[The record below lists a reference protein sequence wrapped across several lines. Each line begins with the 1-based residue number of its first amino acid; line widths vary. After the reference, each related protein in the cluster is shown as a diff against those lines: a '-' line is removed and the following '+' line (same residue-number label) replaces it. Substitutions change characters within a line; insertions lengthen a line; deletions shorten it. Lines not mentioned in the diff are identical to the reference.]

1 MYCTSCGARL
11 ADDARFCE
19 KCGAPGGESNMGEQK
34 GKENAAVP
42 DVSDKPI
49 ETVRINKDD
58 NIRTE
63 TASFRKFF
71 QNAMD
76 AVNALDLN
84 KGQKMAAVVAACSA
98 LFFLI
103 CVTGSLVSWITAV
116 SGIILLASCLK
127 KKSFDSMELTL
138 AMTFFAA
145 RFLVV
150 DIMAGTRVLSG
161 GSSAHYGFFTV
172 MMRLVTYGTAIIYW
186 LAVLGRLRKRP
197 SAYALILGLS
207 CAELVYAAIRFLSA
221 FSDGF
226 RNTLFYLGWAGFFVC
241 YIMFLGKD
249 KETVG
254 CVKSSLASLR
264 ERFSGSTYGVQP
276 IMEGADVFTCVFCG
290 NLMQSDD
297 AFCDNCGAPTQKPEE
312 GAVDETLSG
321 ATDEALNEVSDGIPN
336 EATGMKPVPVVQEVK
351 AETGGEKV
359 CPQCGI
365 SLPGDSAFCEKCGT
379 ALET

>member
-1 MYCTSCGARL
+1 MYCILCGTRL

-19 KCGAPGGESNMGEQK
+19 KCGAPAGESSMGEQK
-34 GKENAAVP
+34 GRENAAVP

-49 ETVRINKDD
+49 ETAGINKDD

-71 QNAMD
+71 LNAMD

-84 KGQKMAAVVAACSA
+84 KGQKMVAVAAACST
-98 LFFLI
+98 LFFLV

-138 AMTFFAA
+138 AMTFFAV

-150 DIMAGTRVLSG
+150 DIMVGTRALSG
-161 GSSAHYGFFTV
+161 GSSAHYGFFTIV
-172 MMRLVTYGTAIIYW
+172 MRLVTYGTAIIYW
-186 LAVLGRLRKRP
+186 LAVLGRIRKKP

-207 CAELVYAAIRFLSA
+207 CAELVYAVISFLSA

-226 RNTLFYLGWAGFFVC
+226 RNILFYLGWAGFFVC
-241 YIMFLGKD
+241 YVILLGRD
-249 KETVG
+249 EETAG
-254 CVKSSLASLR
+254 FVKSFLASLK
-264 ERFSGSTYGVQP
+264 ERVLGYPHRGQP
-276 IMEGADVFTCVFCG
+276 IMGGVDAFVCVFCG
-290 NLMQSDD
+290 NRMQADD
-297 AFCDNCGAPTQKPEE
+297 VFCDRCGAPVQKTAE
-312 GAVDETLSG
+312 GAVDET
-321 ATDEALNEVSDGIPN
+321 PN
-336 EATGMKPVPVVQEVK
+336 EATGMEPGLAVQEVK

-365 SLPGDSAFCEKCGT
+365 SLPEDSAFCEKCGT
-379 ALET
+379 ALEYSA